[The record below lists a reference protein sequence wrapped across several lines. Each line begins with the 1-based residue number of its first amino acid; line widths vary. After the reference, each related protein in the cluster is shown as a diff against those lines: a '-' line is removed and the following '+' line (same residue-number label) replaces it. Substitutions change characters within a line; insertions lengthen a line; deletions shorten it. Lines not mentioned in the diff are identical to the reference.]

1 MIRNGDYRN
10 IQADD
15 VQDVRLLSYEHTI
28 TRNMANIEIPLQD
41 GLYNFINENVP
52 SRHFY
57 GYIQNEKIRDVYF
70 DQDQIN
76 HVDELIMAEYSKTEI
91 LSKQAFHYS
100 IQHQEINEQL
110 KNAEKLVITSGI
122 RANDMATRLKYAGIP
137 QERIIIEPSI
147 MKAIQ
152 IAGQAPTGEHITILP
167 SYTALLKINKEK
179 IHD

>member
-1 MIRNGDYRN
+1 MELYKTFSKLPLDRYEDYLSMIRNGDYRN

-28 TRNMANIEIPLQD
+28 TRNMANVEIPLQD
-41 GLYNFINENVP
+41 GLYNFINENVS

-91 LSKQAFHYS
+91 LSDPLSTTQYNIRKLMNS
-100 IQHQEINEQL
+100 L
-110 KNAEKLVITSGI
+110 KMRMKLNPIVFG
-122 RANDMATRLKYAGIP
+122 M
-137 QERIIIEPSI
+137 
-147 MKAIQ
+147 M
-152 IAGQAPTGEHITILP
+152 
-167 SYTALLKINKEK
+167 
-179 IHD
+179 

>member
-1 MIRNGDYRN
+1 MELYKTFSKLPLDRYEDYLSMIRNGDYRN

-28 TRNMANIEIPLQD
+28 TRNMANVEIPLPD
-41 GLYNFINENVP
+41 GLYNFINENVS

-110 KNAEKLVITSGI
+110 KNADEIES
-122 RANDMATRLKYAGIP
+122 Y
-137 QERIIIEPSI
+137 RIWDDV
-147 MKAIQ
+147 
-152 IAGQAPTGEHITILP
+152 
-167 SYTALLKINKEK
+167 INKIYDDVDLDCFTKDEEELAEERLADYYYE
-179 IHD
+179 I

>member
-1 MIRNGDYRN
+1 MELYKTFSKLPLDRYEDYLSMIRNGDYRN

-15 VQDVRLLSYEHTI
+15 VQDVRLFSYEHTI
-28 TRNMANIEIPLQD
+28 TRNMANVEIPLQD

-91 LSKQAFHYS
+91 LSKQAFRYS

-110 KNAEKLVITSGI
+110 KNANEIESYRIWDDVISQI
-122 RANDMATRLKYAGIP
+122 YDDVDLDCFAKDEEELAEERLADYYYEI
-137 QERIIIEPSI
+137 
-147 MKAIQ
+147 
-152 IAGQAPTGEHITILP
+152 
-167 SYTALLKINKEK
+167 
-179 IHD
+179 

>member
-1 MIRNGDYRN
+1 MELYKTFSRVPFERYEDYLSMVRNGDYRKIKVDN
-10 IQADD
+10 VRD
-15 VQDVRLLSYEHTI
+15 VKLYRYEHTI
-28 TRNMANIEIPLQD
+28 TRNMTNVELPLQN
-41 GLYNFINENVP
+41 GIYNFINENVP

-110 KNAEKLVITSGI
+110 KNADEIESYRIWDDVINNIYDDVDLECFAKDEVELVE
-122 RANDMATRLKYAGIP
+122 
-137 QERIIIEPSI
+137 ERMIDDCYEI
-147 MKAIQ
+147 
-152 IAGQAPTGEHITILP
+152 
-167 SYTALLKINKEK
+167 
-179 IHD
+179 